1 MASGQNPI
9 GTSKSA
15 KFQAANPLG
24 PMADPF
30 AGLDGDEQEYQK
42 ELADNVNKRMER
54 AVEELKEKHEK
65 GTNEMDDPD
74 RAPTGEPYRILQ
86 HQSAMRERQRR
97 TEEAQDRVQEAETLA
112 RVKREVQQHFQ
123 KANDND
129 DGDDSSDDDEYDY
142 LLEEDDDNNNE
153 DEELEAI
160 RQKRI
165 AEMRQAQQKR
175 ALNLA
180 LGHGDYRTI
189 QQDDFLPECSGKSEW
204 VAIHFFHKE
213 FERCKILDHHL
224 NLIAPQHITC
234 KFLRIDAE
242 KAPFFV
248 GKLQVRTLPTL
259 IVFQEGRA
267 IDRLTGFE
275 GLAKDPNEPD
285 KWHTGRLQKWLA
297 STGAIEYTVPTEELK
312 EEMDRLGLTAKKS
325 MWSGGLR
332 KYDEDV

>member
-1 MASGQNPI
+1 MASGQNLT

-15 KFQAANPLG
+15 KFQTANPLA

-30 AGLDGDEQEYQK
+30 AGMDGDEQEHQK
-42 ELADNVNKRMER
+42 ELAENVNRRMER

-65 GTNEMDDPD
+65 GTNDIDDPD
-74 RAPTGEPYRILQ
+74 RAPTGEPYRLLQ
-86 HQSAMRERQRR
+86 HQSAVRERQRR
-97 TEEAQDRVQEAETLA
+97 TEEAHDRVQEAETLA
-112 RVKREVQQHFQ
+112 RVKRDVQHHFE
-123 KANDND
+123 KADANHD
-129 DGDDSSDDDEYDY
+129 DDSSDDDDYDD
-142 LLEEDDDNNNE
+142 LLEEDDD
-153 DEELEAI
+153 DELEAI

-165 AEMRQAQQKR
+165 AEMRQAQQKH
-175 ALNLA
+175 AQNLA

-224 NLIAPQHITC
+224 NLIAPQHISC

-259 IVFQEGRA
+259 IVFQEGKA
-267 IDRLTGFE
+267 INRLTGFA

-285 KWHTGRLQKWLA
+285 KWHTGRLQEWLA